1 MNYYFIAGGI
11 LAFAIGLIHSVFGE
25 RLVFARMR
33 SSGLIPTEGGLLLRE
48 HHVRILWAT
57 WHIGTVMGWAMGAML
72 FRLALAPS
80 VATDHN
86 FFAIAI
92 GVSAFGSSMLVLVG
106 TKGRHPGWIGLLGM
120 AIFTAMGM
128 SG

>member
-1 MNYYFIAGGI
+1 MNYYFIAAGI
-11 LAFAIGLIHSVFGE
+11 LAFAIGLIHSLFGE

-33 SSGLIPTEGGLLLRE
+33 SSGLIPTEGGQRLRE

-57 WHIGTVMGWAMGAML
+57 WHIVTVMGWAMGAML

-80 VATDHN
+80 AVADHN